1 MDGSRKKK
9 RKKKKRKQRQKK
21 KKKAIASYD
30 LDGMDGGGQRTED
43 DDEVGVGDWRA
54 GQAEWGVVHAHA
66 WRSGTTGTG
75 HGTKA
80 LPRGGRGALIRRVE
94 THGRRKW
101 VALRV
106 CRGVLGCWDGRWLAL
121 HELHYEKG

>member
-9 RKKKKRKQRQKK
+9 RKKKKKRKQRQKK

-66 WRSGTTGTG
+66 WRSGTTETG

-80 LPRGGRGALIRRVE
+80 LPRGQSGALIRRVE
-94 THGRRKW
+94 THG
-101 VALRV
+101 
-106 CRGVLGCWDGRWLAL
+106 CVLGCWHGRWLAL
-121 HELHYEKG
+121 CMGCITRKGEVRGER